1 MISIIVFHAVL
12 VLIGIG
18 ILSRVV
24 PQEAVSDALGYL
36 HTTIGI
42 TTPSAGQV
50 RMFALI
56 WIGSTIVIADGCV
69 FLMLLIATLLH

>member
-1 MISIIVFHAVL
+1 MVGIVVFHVVL
-12 VLIGIG
+12 LLLGLG

-24 PQEAVSDALGYL
+24 PLEVVGDALGYL

-42 TTPSAGQV
+42 TTPPAGQV
-50 RMFALI
+50 RMIALI

-69 FLMLLIATLLH
+69 LLMLLIAKLLH

>member
-1 MISIIVFHAVL
+1 MIGIIIFHAVL
-12 VLIGIG
+12 LLLALGIAG
-18 ILSRVV
+18 R
-24 PQEAVSDALGYL
+24 AVSVETVGNALGYL

-42 TTPSAGQV
+42 TTPPTRQV

-69 FLMLLIATLLH
+69 LLMLLIVKLLH